1 MPVAWSVKLSSGHE
15 GEHTSEPWWLPPR
28 GRQIQGMIQEFMRVE
43 ASGGIVLL
51 AGAIIALIWVNTA
64 THSYHEFWEYELT
77 VGFNGIEISE
87 HLSGWVNDALMTIFF
102 FVVGLEIK
110 RELVVGE
117 LRDPRAAALPIVAA
131 AGGMI
136 APAIIYA
143 RLNQGTDGL
152 HGWGIPVA
160 TDIAFVVGVLAL
172 FGRRLPQGL
181 RIFLLTLAIADDIGG
196 IAIIAVFYTSDLS
209 LLWLAGAVAGVG
221 VAYAMQRLGVW
232 RIFPYVIVGIAV
244 WYMTFE
250 SGVHATIAGV
260 VLGLLTPAR
269 PYRRRHIMETLE
281 HRLLPWSSF
290 VVVPIF
296 ALANAGVEITGPTL
310 EEAFSE
316 TIAWGIVLGLVVGKT
331 VGIFVATYAG
341 LRLGAGRLPEGVHMA
356 HVLGG
361 AMLGGIGFTV
371 ALFIAELSFSDKPLL
386 LEEAKL
392 GVFAGSLLAG
402 VLGSAFLLVVARFSQ
417 PRPVAA
423 ELTRAHA
430 SPDDAV

>member
-1 MPVAWSVKLSSGHE
+1 MSSGHE
-15 GEHTSEPWWLPPR
+15 GENNSEPWWLPPR
-28 GRQIQGMIQEFMRVE
+28 GRQIQGMIQEFMRIE

-64 THSYHEFWEYELT
+64 THSYHQFWEHELT
-77 VGFNGIEISE
+77 IGFNGFEIRE

-117 LRDPRAAALPIVAA
+117 LRDPRAAAMPILAA

-143 RLNQGTDGL
+143 RLNQGGDGL
-152 HGWGIPVA
+152 DGWGIPVA

-172 FGRRLPQGL
+172 FGRRLPAGL
-181 RIFLLTLAIADDIGG
+181 RVFLLTLAIADDIGG
-196 IAIIAVFYTSDLS
+196 IVIIAVFYTSDLS
-209 LLWLAGAVAGVG
+209 LVWLGGAAAGVG
-221 VAYAMQRLGVW
+221 VAYAMQYFGVW
-232 RIFPYVIVGIAV
+232 RIFPYAIVGVAV

-290 VVVPIF
+290 VIVPIF
-296 ALANAGVEITGPTL
+296 ALANAGVEITGATL
-310 EEAFSE
+310 QDAFSE
-316 TIAWGIVLGLVVGKT
+316 RITWGIVLGLVVGKT
-331 VGIFVATYAG
+331 VGIFTATYAG

-356 HVLGG
+356 HAFGG

-371 ALFIAELSFSDKPLL
+371 ALFIAELSFSDRPAL
-386 LEEAKL
+386 LEDAKL

-402 VLGSAFLLVVARFSQ
+402 ILGSTFLLVVSRLSQ
-417 PRPVAA
+417 PHPAPAQLARV
-423 ELTRAHA
+423 RAHR
-430 SPDDAV
+430 DDLT